1 MGKFLP
7 IALAV
12 LLLFG
17 CSRKPEKPVAV
28 VSKIAVT
35 YEQENLLVQK
45 TFTGSDKMHQILNR
59 LRLLGQR
66 FTPEWNPEELPGRG
80 SAITLTRSD
89 GTQQI
94 WRTKGGR
101 FILQAP
107 GPWQQVESERVG
119 LLESLIRT
127 LPGDGPDM
135 VVPILQGSG

>member
-1 MGKFLP
+1 MGKILP
-7 IALAV
+7 IILAII
-12 LLLFG
+12 LLFG
-17 CSRKPEKPVAV
+17 CSREPEKPVAV
-28 VSKIAVT
+28 VSQIAVT

-59 LRLLGQR
+59 LRLLGQK
-66 FTPEWNPEELPGRG
+66 FTPDCNPEELPGRG

-89 GTQQI
+89 GSQQI

-107 GPWQQVESERVG
+107 GPWQQVESERIT
-119 LLESLIRT
+119 LLEQLIRS

-135 VVPILQGSG
+135 VVPILQEGG

>member
-1 MGKFLP
+1 MGKVFL
-7 IALAV
+7 IILAM
-12 LLLFG
+12 LLLVG
-17 CSRKPEKPVAV
+17 CSREPEKPVAV
-28 VSKIAVT
+28 VSQIAVT

-59 LRLLGQR
+59 LRLMGQK
-66 FTPEWNPEELPGRG
+66 FTPDCNPEELPGRG

-94 WRTKGGR
+94 WRIKGGR

-107 GPWQQVESERVG
+107 GPWQQVEAERIG
-119 LLESLIRT
+119 LLENLIRS

-135 VVPILQGSG
+135 VVPILREAG